1 VPSPRRAS
9 QAKVFSGRIDG
20 GARGNPGP
28 AGIGVLLEDGEG
40 RRDEFYGYLGS
51 ATNNVAEYTALLV
64 LLHHAIRRG
73 AKRLTIHSDSELL
86 VKQMRGEYRVKNPRL
101 QQLHAVAKR
110 FISRIPEV
118 SLRHVPREENRDA
131 DRLANQAM
139 DKRQSSH
146 PLPEEIVELLGA
158 GFQESLSFGESR

>member
-1 VPSPRRAS
+1 MPSRRPAS
-9 QAKVFSGRIDG
+9 LAKVFSGRIDG

-28 AGIGVLLEDGEG
+28 AGIGVLLEDDQG

-64 LLHHAIRRG
+64 LLHHSIARG
-73 AKRLTIHSDSELL
+73 ATRLTIHSDSELL

-101 QQLHAVAKR
+101 QQLHAAAKR
-110 FISRIPEV
+110 LMLKIPQV
-118 SLRHVPREENRDA
+118 TLQHVRREENRDA

-139 DKRQSSH
+139 DERQSSE
-146 PLPEEIVELLGA
+146 PLPKEVAVLLSAGA
-158 GFQESLSFGESR
+158 QETFSFGESR